1 MAKTNPPTTLP
12 PMIIPLLSGAGS
24 ELVGETEVVDEV
36 AMEVVFTET
45 EVAVREIVVVVAR
58 VVVLVT
64 GTSEEELVGG
74 VGSGVVDVEL
84 VGGVVEEFVPGKSVG
99 ITGPAWR
106 L

>member
-1 MAKTNPPTTLP
+1 M
-12 PMIIPLLSGAGS
+12 
-24 ELVGETEVVDEV
+24 VGETEVVDEV

-58 VVVLVT
+58 VEVLVT
-64 GTSEEELVGG
+64 GTSEVELVGG

-84 VGGVVEEFVPGKSVG
+84 VGGVVEVFVPGTSVG
-99 ITGPAWR
+99 TTGTAWR